1 MIGYCEAEKN
11 LKVKVL
17 AVALQSLFESNQAG
31 DRTLGDILNRFVQN
45 SINYIKQD
53 QDTQEEVLSYLLDEP
68 QNCSNPYF

>member
-1 MIGYCEAEKN
+1 MISYCEAEEN
-11 LKVKVL
+11 LKVKVV
-17 AVALQSLFESNQAG
+17 AVALQTLFEGNQAG

-53 QDTQEEVLSYLLDEP
+53 QDTQEEVVSYLLEEP